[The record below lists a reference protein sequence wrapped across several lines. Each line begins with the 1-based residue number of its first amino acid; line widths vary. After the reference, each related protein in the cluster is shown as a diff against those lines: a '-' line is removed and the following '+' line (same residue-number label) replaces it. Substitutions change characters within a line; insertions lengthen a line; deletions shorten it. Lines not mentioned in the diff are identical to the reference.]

1 MLTIRK
7 VAGGYLIEAEGS
19 PVSVATTTAQV
30 AKRVRELLDAPEV
43 ERADVDEA
51 GAS

>member
-1 MLTIRK
+1 MVTIRK
-7 VAGGYLIEAEGS
+7 VSGGWMIEAAGS

-30 AKRVRELLDAPEV
+30 AKRVRELLDAPEA
-43 ERADVDEA
+43 EPADVDEA